1 MTTVADKKT
10 TDTRTADSHA
20 AWLAEFER
28 FAQQSEGQQSGGI
41 ASVQKLR
48 RKGIERFDELG
59 FPTLKQEEWRFTNVA
74 PIARTA
80 FERAVPGSHE
90 ADGVTP
96 AALEP
101 FCYPDLN
108 RLVFVDGF
116 FVPELSDVDE
126 LPEGVVAGGL
136 SRALED
142 RPELVEPHLGRI
154 ARIDDHPFAALNTAF
169 LRDGAFL
176 HVPRNAVVER
186 PFHLLFVSTV
196 HDQPRAAMPRNLFVL
211 GEASQCLAVESY
223 VTLGTGRH
231 FTCSVTEVA
240 AEAGAVLDHYR
251 VQQESREAFHMAQ
264 FQIHQDRDANI
275 RSHTITTGGALVRND
290 TGVVLD
296 GEGGDCTL
304 NGLYVVNGTQVVD
317 NHMRVEHAKAH
328 CDSYELYKGI
338 LDQEAK
344 AVFNGRIY
352 VHKGAQKTD
361 AKQSNRNLLLSPD
374 ALVNS
379 NPQLEIF
386 ADDVKCTHG
395 STVGQ
400 LDPEAVF
407 YLRSRGI
414 AEDAARSILTYAFA
428 SDIVERIKVEP
439 VREELAEFLFTRL
452 PKGEVV
458 RQAV

>member
-1 MTTVADKKT
+1 MTTVADQK
-10 TDTRTADSHA
+10 DTRA
-20 AWLAEFER
+20 AWVADFER
-28 FAQQSEGQQSGGI
+28 FVQEADGDLPG
-41 ASVQKLR
+41 SVPALR
-48 RKGIERFDELG
+48 RRGIERFDALG

-80 FERAVPGSHE
+80 FQRAEPGTHR

-101 FCYPDLN
+101 FLYPDLH

-116 FVPELSDVDE
+116 FVPELSDTGG
-126 LPEGVVAGGL
+126 LPEGVIAGGL
-136 SRALED
+136 GQALKEH
-142 RPELVEPHLGRI
+142 PELVEPYLGRI
-154 ARIDDHPFAALNTAF
+154 ARIDEHPFAALNTAF

-176 HVPRNAVVER
+176 HVPKGAVVDR

-196 HDQPRAAMPRNLFVL
+196 HETPRASMPRNLFVL
-211 GEASQCLAVESY
+211 GEASQSLAVESY
-223 VTLGTGRH
+223 VTLGTGAH
-231 FTCSVTEVA
+231 FTCSVTEV
-240 AEAGAVLDHYR
+240 EAGPGAVMDHYR
-251 VQQESREAFHMAQ
+251 VQQESREAFHMAM
-264 FQIHQDRDANI
+264 FQIHQERDSNI
-275 RSHTITTGGALVRND
+275 RSHTVTTGGALVRND

-304 NGLYVVNGTQVVD
+304 NGLYVINGSQMVD
-317 NHMRVEHAKAH
+317 NHMRVEHAKPH
-328 CDSYELYKGI
+328 CDSYELFKGI
-338 LDQEAK
+338 LDQKAR

-400 LDPEAVF
+400 LDRDAVY

-414 AEDAARSILTYAFA
+414 AERAARSILTYAFA
-428 SDIVERIKVEP
+428 SDIIEHIKVEP

-452 PKGEVV
+452 PEGEVV